1 MLEILHKL
9 LHNITNC
16 LANFQ
21 IYRDWCKIIA
31 LKSNQSNIYTHTHTP
46 MWKTKNRDKYEP
58 IICYVY
64 EAKKYFV
71 SNNTMA
77 SVSKSNKRETCV
89 QKLPINTSFIC

>member
-31 LKSNQSNIYTHTHTP
+31 LKSNQSNIHTHTHQCERKKIETN
-46 MWKTKNRDKYEP
+46 MSQLYAMSMRRKNILYQMIP
-58 IICYVY
+58 
-64 EAKKYFV
+64 
-71 SNNTMA
+71 
-77 SVSKSNKRETCV
+77 
-89 QKLPINTSFIC
+89 